1 MIIGFQILPVVHEV
15 AKYAGESTGIKADLS
30 RSTVIAS

>member
-1 MIIGFQILPVVHEV
+1 MFIDFQVLPVAREMS
-15 AKYAGESTGIKADLS
+15 KYAGESTGIKADLS